1 MPSNSRPPVE
11 SAGEPGVWRFGD
23 IEFDELQWE
32 LRVAGT
38 AVDIEPRPL
47 EVLQVLLRHAGEVVS
62 KDELIA
68 QIYGHPHIGDGALT
82 NAIARLRREIGD
94 RDWSIIVT
102 VHRVGYRFAAPVER
116 RLPMPAR
123 PVESQPEPALK
134 PGDGLRGRPDWR
146 LEVALGQRAGSEVW
160 RARQALSG
168 ELRVFKFA
176 SDGPGLQALKR
187 ELTLGRVLAEAL
199 GPREDFVPVL
209 GWDFAQAP
217 FYLEMP
223 DAGLR
228 LDDWYA
234 SRGGL
239 LRQPLAERLELLA
252 RIAETVSAAHG
263 VGVLH
268 KDLKPQNVLVEAREA
283 GRLQVRVV
291 DFGSG
296 RMLSEARLRELG
308 ITRQGLTLTRSIFD
322 DSTSGTLRY
331 LAPELLAGQ
340 PPTVQADVYAVGVL
354 LYQFVVG
361 DFLKVPNAGWEQGID
376 DPLLREDI
384 AAAAHGDPAHRLS
397 DIGELARR
405 LRSLEARRRAHAEAE
420 AARAAAEQTRREL
433 ELLRARRKGLQFAVA
448 VLVCGLAI
456 SALLGWR
463 ILHAERRARDEAARA
478 NAVISFL
485 NRDLLATIGDGDLPL
500 RDLTVRQMLASA
512 QAQVDQRFPDDPVA
526 AARVHA
532 SLATSLLRLDQGE
545 QAERSLDRALALY
558 AQAEG
563 PGSEAAL
570 RLMQPLLS
578 VKYSLG
584 KLDYAVTVLA
594 STIAAGEQRLGAGH
608 EAVLQARLE
617 LVRAEG
623 IRGHRVSARD
633 ALRGMAEVL
642 AAAPEP
648 DRRALEAQV
657 LRLLGTIEYSLADD
671 APAEL
676 HLRRALDITTEQ
688 FGPDH
693 QRTAVIR
700 AALAATL
707 ARTGKTAESEALF
720 AACQATISRWTADD
734 SSDLLLR
741 TSALHA
747 EALLERDAAAEAA
760 AELSAAITR
769 WLAKPRSAAERS
781 QLHFVTGVLGRA
793 QLRAGDLAAADQT
806 LAEALQSVRA
816 ELPLKHP
823 DRWVLELDAAE
834 HRLLQRDA
842 AAAATLLAQPAPDDL
857 PQMRR
862 EQIQQLRLRGLLAR
876 ATGDAGSS
884 RQWLQQAREAAAAV
898 YGPAHWQT
906 QRLASELAGA

>member
-1 MPSNSRPPVE
+1 MAP
-11 SAGEPGVWRFGD
+11 AGEPGIWRFGE

-32 LRVAGT
+32 LRVAGK

-102 VHRVGYRFAAPVER
+102 VHRVGYRFAAAVER
-116 RLPMPAR
+116 RVPVPVRPA
-123 PVESQPEPALK
+123 EASPEPVLK
-134 PGDGLRGRPDWR
+134 AGDPVRERADWR
-146 LEVALGQRAGSEVW
+146 LEAALGQRAGSEVW
-160 RARQALSG
+160 RARQAQTG

-209 GWDFAQAP
+209 GWDFARAP

-252 RIAETVSAAHG
+252 RIAETVAAAHG

-268 KDLKPQNVLVEAREA
+268 KDLKPQNVLVEARDA
-283 GRLQVRVV
+283 NRLRVRVV

-308 ITRQGLTLTRSIFD
+308 ITRQGLTLTRAIFD

-354 LYQFVVG
+354 LYQLVVG
-361 DFLKVPNAGWEQGID
+361 DFQKVPNAGWEQGIA

-397 DIGELARR
+397 DVGELARR
-405 LRSLEARRRAHAEAE
+405 LRSLEARRQARAEAE
-420 AARAAAEQTRREL
+420 AARAAAEQSRREI
-433 ELLRARRKGLQFAVA
+433 ELLRARRKGLQIAVA
-448 VLVCGLAI
+448 VLVGGLAV

-463 ILHAERRARDEAARA
+463 ILHAERRAITEAARA

-512 QAQVDQRFPDDPVA
+512 QAQVDQRFADDPIV

-532 SLATSLLRLDQGE
+532 SLATSFVRLDE
-545 QAERSLDRALALY
+545 SELAERSLDRALALH

-563 PGSEAAL
+563 PGSESAL

-584 KLDYAVTVLA
+584 KLDYAVTALA

-642 AAAPEP
+642 AATPMPE
-648 DRRALEAQV
+648 RRALEAQV
-657 LRLLGTIEYSLADD
+657 LRLLGTLEYSLGDD
-671 APAEL
+671 ARAEGD
-676 HLRRALDITTEQ
+676 LRRALAITTELN
-688 FGPDH
+688 GPDH
-693 QRTAVIR
+693 ARTAVIR
-700 AALAATL
+700 AGLAAAL
-707 ARTGKTAESEALF
+707 ARTGKTAESDALF
-720 AACQATISRWTADD
+720 AACAATIARWTEDD
-734 SSDLLLR
+734 ASDLLLR
-741 TSALHA
+741 TEALQA
-747 EALLERDAAAEAA
+747 EARLERDAAAEAA
-760 AELSAAITR
+760 AGLSAAVAR

-781 QLHFVTGVLGRA
+781 QLYYVTGVLARA
-793 QLRAGDLAAADQT
+793 QLRAGDLEAADRT
-806 LAEALQSVRA
+806 LDEALAAVRA
-816 ELPLKHP
+816 ELPVKHP

-834 HRLLQRDA
+834 HRLLRGDYA
-842 AAAATLLAQPAPDDL
+842 AAAMLLAQAVPDDL

-862 EQIQQLRLRGLLAR
+862 EQIEQLRLRGLLAR
-876 ATGDAGSS
+876 ATGDAASG
-884 RQWLQQAREAAAAV
+884 RQWLQQARDAALV
-898 YGPAHWQT
+898 VHGPAHWRT
-906 QRLASELAGA
+906 RRLEAELAGA